1 MQEALTIVWLLIL
14 SQLSPGPDMAY
25 VFRCALA
32 RGFYAGVA
40 AGAGICSGLIVHV
53 AVVCALGAAVI
64 ESPYKTPVM
73 YAAGAWLLYLAWKI
87 FPKKKRGDRP
97 PASPEAGECGS
108 FSTIYREALL
118 CNILNPKATLFVAG
132 LALPALAA
140 HAQSWYPWALGAMMV
155 FGAFLGWCLWAG
167 LLQFPPLR
175 NAYIRAMRP
184 VDAVFALALAAF
196 AVALC
201 FL

>member
-1 MQEALTIVWLLIL
+1 MQEAFTIVWLLIL
-14 SQLSPGPDMAY
+14 SQLSPGPDMTY
-25 VFRCALA
+25 VFRSALT
-32 RGFYAGVA
+32 RGFYAGAA
-40 AGAGICSGLIVHV
+40 AGAGICTGFVVHV
-53 AVVCALGAAVI
+53 AVVCSLGTAVT
-64 ESPYKTPVM
+64 ESPLKTPAM

-87 FPKKKRGDRP
+87 FPKNKRRDGG
-97 PASPEAGECGS
+97 ASLSGGERLS
-108 FSTIYREALL
+108 FSRIYREALL

-140 HAQSWYPWALGAMMV
+140 HAQPWYPWALGGMMV
-155 FGAFLGWCLWAG
+155 GGAFLGWCLWSV

-175 NAYIRAMRP
+175 RAYIRAMRP

-201 FL
+201 FM

>member
-14 SQLSPGPDMAY
+14 SELSPGPDMTY
-25 VFRCALA
+25 VFRSALA
-32 RGFYAGVA
+32 KGFYAGVT
-40 AGAGICSGLIVHV
+40 AGAGICTGFVVHV
-53 AVVCALGAAVI
+53 AIVCALGTAVN

-73 YAAGAWLLYLAWKI
+73 WAAGAWLLYLAWKI
-87 FPKKKRGDRP
+87 FPKKRHDAAAG
-97 PASPEAGECGS
+97 ASLEGGAGQS
-108 FSTIYREALL
+108 LATIYREALL

-132 LALPALAA
+132 LAIPALGSHPEA
-140 HAQSWYPWALGAMMV
+140 WYPWVLGGMMV
-155 FGAFLGWCLWAG
+155 LGAFLGWCLWSA

-175 NAYIRAMRP
+175 RAYVRAMRP
-184 VDAVFALALAAF
+184 VDAVFAVALAAF